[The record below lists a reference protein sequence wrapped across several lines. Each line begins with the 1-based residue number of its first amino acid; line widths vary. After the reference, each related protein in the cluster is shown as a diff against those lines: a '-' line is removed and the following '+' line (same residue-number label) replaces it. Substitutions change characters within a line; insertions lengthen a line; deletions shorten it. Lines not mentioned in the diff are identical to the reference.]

1 MFIRCSALCSLLLAS
16 FTTFG
21 QGSSATLGIFAGQ
34 DDLGTILHAGSAK
47 YDAAHESY
55 TVSGSG
61 DNTWFKA
68 DDLHFVW
75 KKVDGDVTLSSNIA
89 FAGTTG
95 NNHRKAMLMIRQSLS
110 PDSAYVDVARHG
122 DGLTSLQYRN
132 ATGDTTREIEL
143 NVSAP
148 PKVRITKRGDFFFVS
163 YAAADGQWQNSGA
176 AMMLPLHA
184 PFYVGLAVCS
194 HDKDVSETAV
204 FENVKLE
211 MTSPKTDAATVLHST
226 LEVVPIASTDRRVVY
241 TAAGHFEAPNW
252 FHDSSG
258 FLINQDGRLHKI
270 SANIVQTGPIVG
282 SAPAALEISGATA
295 INNDHGFSPDGARIA
310 FSDSTQAGGS
320 RIYMVPVAGGKP
332 QQLTADAPSYWHG
345 WSPDGQTLAFTAGR
359 NGAAANDH
367 NGDYDIY
374 TIPATGGAEKRL
386 TTAKGLDDGPEYSP
400 DGQFIYFNSERT
412 GHMQIW
418 KMHADGSAQEQV
430 THDETNDW
438 FPHISPDGKWMVFIA
453 YQPGVT
459 GHPANQEV
467 TLQLMSMA
475 DGKITLLAKLFGGQ
489 GTINVPSWS
498 PDSTRV
504 AFVSYALI
512 PAEDT
517 KQ

>member
-16 FTTFG
+16 FTAFG
-21 QGSSATLGIFAGQ
+21 QGSSNTLGIFTGQ
-34 DDLGTILHAGSAK
+34 NDLGTILHAGSAK
-47 YDAAHESY
+47 YEAAHQSY

-75 KKVDGDVTLSSNIA
+75 KKVEGDITLSSNIS
-89 FAGTTG
+89 FAGATG
-95 NNHRKAMLMIRQSLS
+95 NNHRKAMLMIRQSLA

-122 DGLTSLQYRN
+122 DGLTSLQYRK
-132 ATGDTTREIEL
+132 ATGDVTREIEL

-148 PKVRITKRGDFFFVS
+148 PNVRIQKRGDFFYIS
-163 YAAADGQWQNSGA
+163 YAATDGKWQNSGA
-176 AMMLPLHA
+176 AMKLPLHA

-211 MTSPKTDAATVLHST
+211 TMPPKTDAPTVLHST
-226 LEVVPIASTDRRVVY
+226 LEVVPIASSDRRVVY
-241 TAAGHFEAPNW
+241 TEAGHFEAPNW
-252 FHDSSG
+252 FRDNSG
-258 FLINQDGRLHKI
+258 FLINQDGKLHKI

-282 SAPAALEISGATA
+282 SGPAAIEINGSTA
-295 INNDHGFSPDGARIA
+295 INNDHGFSPDGTRIA
-310 FSDSTQAGGS
+310 FSDGTQAGGS
-320 RIYMVPVAGGKP
+320 RIYTVPITGGKP

-374 TIPATGGAEKRL
+374 TIPSAGGAEKRL
-386 TTAKGLDDGPEYSP
+386 TTTKGLDDGPEYSP
-400 DGQFIYFNSERT
+400 DGQFIYFNSERS

-430 THDETNDW
+430 IHDETNDW

-453 YQPGVT
+453 YEPGVT
-459 GHPANQEV
+459 GHPANQDV

-489 GTINVPSWS
+489 GTMNVPSWS

-504 AFVSYALI
+504 AFVSYAFL
-512 PAEDT
+512 PADDT